1 MTQFPMDSLFQDI
14 KYGVRKL
21 LKDRSFTAVAVFA
34 LSLGIGANSAIFSV
48 VNSVVLRPLPYK
60 DSDRLVTIYSSLRQT
75 GLEKI
80 VVSAPELADFRE
92 QNNCFDQVAAYD
104 FQGVNVTGGDEPERI
119 RASLL
124 SPNLLPVLGINP
136 IIGRGFAPDEDQ
148 PGQSQ
153 VTVLSYSIWQRRFA
167 GEPNVIGKTL
177 DIDGKS
183 IEVIG
188 VMPFDFRF
196 PDPDTELYLPL
207 TIDPELLTENNRGSH
222 FLNVVARLKPGVSID
237 RAQADMNTIA
247 QRMSIE
253 HSSTYRTGYGAS
265 VIAMR
270 DDIVGEVRPT
280 LLILLGA
287 VGFVLL
293 IACANVANLLLA
305 RGVARQKEVAVR
317 TALGATRVRL
327 IRQLLTESTILAIIA
342 GGLGLLLALWGVEF
356 LVSLSP
362 ASIPRLN
369 EISLDAR
376 VVAVTMSVSLLTGLL
391 FGLAPAMQFSKP
403 DLNETLKDV
412 GRNSTDGRQR
422 QRLRGLLV
430 ISELA
435 LSVVLLIG
443 AGLMIRSFIRVQVAD
458 PGFNAENLLTMRLSL
473 PRSKYPDFNRQT
485 RFFQDLIERI
495 QAQPGVQSTA
505 TINVLPLSGSTADRS
520 FKIEGRNVIQGEPG
534 PDEELRFISSGYFST
549 MGIPLL
555 RGRAFTQRD
564 NSESP
569 RVAIVNQALAD
580 RYWSRDAIGKRIAYS
595 GLGEGKPNWCE
606 IIGVAGNVKHLGPD
620 IPAKPEV
627 YLPFLQPL
635 FSTAT
640 STIGPMYLVTRTATQ
655 PEALTGAVRGAIESV
670 DSNQPVSNVRT
681 MAQRISTALAQRRFN
696 MLLLGI
702 FAGVALLLAS
712 IGIYGVMSFAVTQRT
727 RELGIRM
734 ALGASASDVLRLVLG
749 QGLALTLIGVAGGL
763 AASFVLTSLI
773 NSLLYEVSATDSL
786 TFAAV
791 SVILIIVSTGACFVP
806 AVRAMKVDPM
816 VALKH
821 E

>member
-1 MTQFPMDSLFQDI
+1 MDSLLQDI
-14 KYGVRKL
+14 KYGVRVL
-21 LKDRSFTAVAVFA
+21 LKNRSFTAVAVFA

-48 VNSVVLRPLPYK
+48 VNSIVLRPLPYK
-60 DSDRLVTIYSSLRQT
+60 DSDRLVTIYSSLRQP

-92 QNNCFDQVAAYD
+92 QNNSFDQVAAYD

-119 RASLL
+119 RAALL
-124 SPNLLPVLGINP
+124 SPNLLPVLGITP
-136 IIGRGFAPDEDQ
+136 VLGRAFAPEEDQ

-153 VTVLSYSIWQRRFA
+153 VAVLGYSIWQRRFA
-167 GEPNVIGKTL
+167 GESNVIGKTIE
-177 DIDGKS
+177 IDGKS
-183 IEVIG
+183 IAVIG
-188 VMPFDFRF
+188 VMPIDFRF

-207 TIDPELLTENNRGSH
+207 IIDPELLTENNRGSH
-222 FLNVVARLKPGVSID
+222 FLNVVARLRPGVTID
-237 RAQADMNTIA
+237 RAQNDINAVA

-253 HSSTYRTGYGAS
+253 HASTYRAGYGAS
-265 VIAMR
+265 VFAMR

-305 RGVARQKEVAVR
+305 RGVARQKEISVR
-317 TALGATRVRL
+317 TALGATRLRL
-327 IRQLLTESTILAIIA
+327 VRQLLTESAILAIIA

-362 ASIPRLN
+362 GSIPRLN
-369 EISLDAR
+369 EITLDAR
-376 VVAVTMSVSLLTGLL
+376 VVAVTMGVSLVTGLF

-412 GRNSTDGRQR
+412 GRSSTDGRQR
-422 QRLRGLLV
+422 QRLRSLLI
-430 ISELA
+430 ISELG

-443 AGLMIRSFIRVQVAD
+443 AGLMIKSFIRVQDAD
-458 PGFNAENLLTMRLSL
+458 PGFNPQNLLTMRLSL

-485 RFFQDLIERI
+485 RFFQDLLERI

-520 FKIEGRNVIQGEPG
+520 FRIEGRNLIQGEPG
-534 PDEELRFISSGYFST
+534 PDEELRFVSPGYFST
-549 MGIPLL
+549 MGIPLF
-555 RGRAFTQRD
+555 RGRDFTQRD

-580 RYWSRDAIGKRIAYS
+580 RYWSGEDAIGKRIAYS
-595 GLGEGKPNWCE
+595 GFGEGKPNWCE

-640 STIGPMYLVTRTATQ
+640 SVIGPMYLVTRSATQ
-655 PEALTGAVRGAIESV
+655 PEALTGAIRGVIASV
-670 DSNQPVSNVRT
+670 DSNQPVSNMKT
-681 MAQRISTALAQRRFN
+681 MTARVSTALAQRRFN
-696 MLLLGI
+696 ALLLGI

-749 QGLALTLIGVAGGL
+749 RGLALTLIGVIGGL

-773 NSLLYEVSATDSL
+773 NSLLYEVSATDPL
-786 TFAAV
+786 TFVEV
-791 SVILIIVSTGACFVP
+791 SVILITVSTGACFVP
-806 AVRAMKVDPM
+806 ARRAMRVDPM
-816 VALKH
+816 LALRH

>member
-92 QNNCFDQVAAYD
+92 QNNSFDQVAAYD

-534 PDEELRFISSGYFST
+534 PDEELRFISPGYFST

>member
-1 MTQFPMDSLFQDI
+1 MDSLFQDI

-92 QNNCFDQVAAYD
+92 QNNSFDQVAAYD

>member
-1 MTQFPMDSLFQDI
+1 MDSLFQDI

-92 QNNCFDQVAAYD
+92 QNNSFDQVAAYD

-534 PDEELRFISSGYFST
+534 PDEELRFISPGYFST

>member
-92 QNNCFDQVAAYD
+92 QNNSFDQVAAYD

-177 DIDGKS
+177 EIDGKS

-317 TALGATRVRL
+317 TALGATRPRL

-534 PDEELRFISSGYFST
+534 PDEELRFISPGYFST

-773 NSLLYEVSATDSL
+773 NSLLYEVSSTDSL